1 MGGGAE
7 NVGGSGTCTCITRH
21 TITVGTSVLGSW
33 EYYVQR
39 VTGESMDGRI
49 EKMVDEWACCGT
61 WIGLGIF
68 CVIFWGVI
76 IAAVNWLFEIVER
89 LFF

>member
-1 MGGGAE
+1 
-7 NVGGSGTCTCITRH
+7 
-21 TITVGTSVLGSW
+21 
-33 EYYVQR
+33 
-39 VTGESMDGRI
+39 MDGRI